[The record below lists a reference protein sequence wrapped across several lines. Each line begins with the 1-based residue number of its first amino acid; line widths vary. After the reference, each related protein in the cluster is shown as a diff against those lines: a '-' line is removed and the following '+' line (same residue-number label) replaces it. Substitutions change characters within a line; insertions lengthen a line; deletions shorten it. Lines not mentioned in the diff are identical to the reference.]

1 MKVSVI
7 IPVYNVEPFV
17 ERCIR
22 SLLEQTLQ
30 EIELIVVDDC
40 SPDNSVAI
48 IQRIVEEYPHRLVK
62 FVVHETNKGLPAA
75 RNTGLQIA
83 TGEYIFHCDSDDFVE
98 PDMLKTLYDAAREKD
113 ADIVWCDWFL
123 SFEKNER
130 YMKQPQYA
138 SSMEAL
144 KGMLSGVMKYNV
156 WNKLIRRKLYTD
168 YAVSFPAGYGMGED
182 MTVIKLFAY
191 AQTVAYVPKAFY
203 HYVKLN
209 TTAFSNTYS
218 EKHLVELKH
227 NVQDVLYFLT
237 DRYGEALKIEMAF
250 FKLDVKFP
258 FLISD
263 DKKRYDLW
271 TTWYPEANSY
281 IMQHKNVGVRRW
293 LLQLLAAKGQFGLIR
308 FYYRFVH
315 KFVYGIIF
323 R

>member
-156 WNKLIRRKLYTD
+156 WNKLIRRRLYTD
-168 YAVSFPAGYGMGED
+168 YAISFPAGYGMGED

-191 AQTVAYVPKAFY
+191 AQTVTYIPKAFY

-237 DRYGEALKIEMAF
+237 DRYGEALKTEMAF

-263 DKKRYDLW
+263 DKERYDLW

-293 LLQLLAAKGQFGLIR
+293 LLQVWAAKGQFGLIR

>member
-168 YAVSFPAGYGMGED
+168 YAISFPAGYGMGED

-191 AQTVAYVPKAFY
+191 AQTVTYIPKAFY